1 MTCVKCLFF
10 KIFYPFC
17 FEISNLSAYLCMRKM
32 EVERMRIITKRRLEE
47 FYEQEGHADSKV
59 ALERWHQKVSLAKW
73 QNFSD
78 MRKDFPSADY
88 VGNQHYVF
96 NIKGNNYR
104 LVVVVMFTPGL
115 VYIRWVGTHNEYV
128 KIDCS
133 TI

>member
-1 MTCVKCLFF
+1 
-10 KIFYPFC
+10 
-17 FEISNLSAYLCMRKM
+17 MR
-32 EVERMRIITKRRLEE
+32 VITKKRLEE
-47 FYEQEGHADSKV
+47 FYEQEGHANSKV
-59 ALERWHQKVSLAKW
+59 ALERWHQKVCQAHW

-115 VYIRWVGTHNEYV
+115 VYIRWVGTHQEYD